1 MVATKIDA
9 QNRLRAQALLGRGI
23 LEPYGLSAA
32 FHINVGLTR
41 LEDAA
46 AQAAV
51 LRVQDRVVS
60 AALVAAISL
69 ANGCPTQAQ
78 AAGSITQTITV
89 TARVA
94 PWVKLN
100 LEHQQMQ
107 LTVTP
112 DDVARGYTE
121 VSAASRF
128 AVTTNNRAGYAL
140 IFQPHADIFRSVAIH
155 GLGVSVDIG
164 AGGGTVLQSG
174 AENGVARTLFELGY
188 RFYLAEGVQPG
199 SYSWPLSVSVSAR

>member
-1 MVATKIDA
+1 VLATTIDA
-9 QNRLRAQALLGRGI
+9 QDRL
-23 LEPYGLSAA
+23 
-32 FHINVGLTR
+32 
-41 LEDAA
+41 
-46 AQAAV
+46 
-51 LRVQDRVVS
+51 VS

-69 ANGCPTQAQ
+69 ATGCPTQAE

-112 DDVARGYTE
+112 DDVARGYAE
-121 VSAASRF
+121 VPAASRF
-128 AVTTNNRAGYAL
+128 AVTTNNRTGYAL
-140 IFQPHADIFRSVAIH
+140 TFQPYAGIFRSVAIH
-155 GLGVSVDIG
+155 GLGLSVEFG
-164 AGGGTVLQSG
+164 AGGGTVTQSG
-174 AENGVARTLFELGY
+174 AENGVVRTLFELGY

-199 SYSWPLSVSVSAR
+199 RYFWPLGVSVSAR

>member
-1 MVATKIDA
+1 MVATTIDA

-23 LEPYGLSAA
+23 LEPYGLSAV
-32 FHINVGLTR
+32 FHINDGLAR

-46 AQAAV
+46 ALAAGP
-51 LRVQDRVVS
+51 RVQDRLVS
-60 AALVAAISL
+60 AALVAAVSL
-69 ANGCPTQAQ
+69 ATGFPTQAE

-112 DDVARGYTE
+112 DDVARGYAE

-140 IFQPHADIFRSVAIH
+140 IFQPHAAIFRSVEIH
-155 GLGVSVDIG
+155 GLGVGVEIG
-164 AGGGTVLQSG
+164 AGGGTVIQSG

-199 SYSWPLSVSVSAR
+199 SYFWPLSVSVSAR

>member
-1 MVATKIDA
+1 MFATKIDV
-9 QNRLRAQALLGRGI
+9 QHRLRAQALLGRGV
-23 LEPYGLSAA
+23 LEPYDLSAVL
-32 FHINVGLTR
+32 HTKVRLTR

-46 AQAAV
+46 ALAAGP
-51 LRVQDRVVS
+51 RVQDRWVS

-69 ANGCPTQAQ
+69 ATVCPTQSE

-100 LEHQQMQ
+100 LEYQQMQ

-112 DDVARGYTE
+112 ADVARGYVE
-121 VSAASRF
+121 VSAASRLT
-128 AVTTNNRAGYAL
+128 VTTNNRPGYTL
-140 IFQPHADIFRSVAIH
+140 NFQPLADIFRSVAIN
-155 GLGVSVDIG
+155 GPGVSVEFG
-164 AGGGTVLQSG
+164 AGGGTVIQSG
-174 AENGVARTLFELGY
+174 AEIGVARTLMELGY
-188 RFYLAEGVQPG
+188 RFYLAEGVQAG

>member
-1 MVATKIDA
+1 
-9 QNRLRAQALLGRGI
+9 L
-23 LEPYGLSAA
+23 
-32 FHINVGLTR
+32 
-41 LEDAA
+41 
-46 AQAAV
+46 
-51 LRVQDRVVS
+51 VS

-69 ANGCPTQAQ
+69 ATGCPTQAE

-112 DDVARGYTE
+112 DDVARGYIE
-121 VSAASRF
+121 VPAASRF

-140 IFQPHADIFRSVAIH
+140 IFQPHAGIFRSVAIH
-155 GLGVSVDIG
+155 GLGASVEFG
-164 AGGGTVLQSG
+164 ASGGTVIQSG

-199 SYSWPLSVSVSAR
+199 SYFWPLSVSVSAR